1 MDIIDHIGIRVDDL
15 KEAEMWYLKRLKAEV
30 TFRSD
35 KYIRLKVGN
44 TNIALIDKVYY
55 PWAHVAILVEDK
67 EGLPKQGYKVEHRDG
82 TIGVYVEDPFGNYL
96 EYIWYSQD
104 QSETF
109 LK

>member
-67 EGLPKQGYKVEHRDG
+67 EDLPKQGYKVEHRDG

>member
-15 KEAEMWYLKRLKAEV
+15 KEAERWYLERLKAEV

-67 EGLPKQGYKVEHRDG
+67 EDLPKQGYQVKHRDG

>member
-1 MDIIDHIGIRVDDL
+1 VDIIDHIGIRVDDL